1 MRKKLLAT
9 AIIGTTL
16 LTSCSS
22 GWSCKARYVKAS
34 KKQETLEQKKD
45 A

>member
-1 MRKKLLAT
+1 MKKAKLVLAISALT
-9 AIIGTTL
+9 

-22 GWSCKARYVKAS
+22 GWSCKASYVKTS
-34 KKQETLEQKKD
+34 KKTEVEKTQN

>member
-1 MRKKLLAT
+1 MKKAILVLAISAFT
-9 AIIGTTL
+9 

-22 GWSCKARYVKAS
+22 GWSCKASYVKAD
-34 KKQETLEQKKD
+34 KKAEVEKTQN

>member
-1 MRKKLLAT
+1 MKKAFYIAGIAT
-9 AIIGTTL
+9 TVL

-22 GWSCKARYVKAS
+22 GWNCKARYVKSDTA
-34 KKQETLEQKKD
+34 KKKETHRI

>member
-1 MRKKLLAT
+1 MKKIAYCVIIAT
-9 AIIGTTL
+9 TVL

-22 GWSCKARYVKAS
+22 GWNCKARYVKS
-34 KKQETLEQKKD
+34 DTTKKKETHRV

>member
-1 MRKKLLAT
+1 MKKIAYC
-9 AIIGTTL
+9 AIIATTVL

-22 GWSCKARYVKAS
+22 GWNCKARYVKS
-34 KKQETLEQKKD
+34 DTTKKKETHRV

>member
-1 MRKKLLAT
+1 MKKLFIAGIAALA
-9 AIIGTTL
+9 

-22 GWSCKARYVKAS
+22 GWSCKARYVKS
-34 KKQETLEQKKD
+34 DVQKKKETHRV

>member
-1 MRKKLLAT
+1 MKKAFYVA
-9 AIIGTTL
+9 AITTTVL

-22 GWSCKARYVKAS
+22 GWNCKARYVKVDTQK
-34 KKQETLEQKKD
+34 KKQNERV